1 MESKL
6 IAGTNVGAASNY
18 SWGYSKA
25 VIATVAGEPTLAH
38 AWSKE
43 WEVKWANHYS
53 KAHFCKVQT

>member
-25 VIATVAGEPTLAH
+25 VIATAGRG
-38 AWSKE
+38 
-43 WEVKWANHYS
+43 ANTCPRMEQGVGS
-53 KAHFCKVQT
+53 